1 MLALN
6 TARDTARRGR
16 TRLGT
21 ATWLPPAEK
30 SEEIDPRRCNRAKW
44 PRPRCG
50 AALRS
55 STTYIYNLLEIE
67 SPLRIY
73 QVPTLHEVTYG
84 FNLHVTHYG

>member
-30 SEEIDPRRCNRAKW
+30 SEEIDDGGATAPSGPA
-44 PRPRCG
+44 PG
-50 AALRS
+50 AAPRLEVQPLI
-55 STTYIYNLLEIE
+55 YI
-67 SPLRIY
+67 IY
-73 QVPTLHEVTYG
+73 
-84 FNLHVTHYG
+84 

>member
-55 STTYIYNLLEIE
+55 STTFIYNLLEKNHLFV
-67 SPLRIY
+67 STKY
-73 QVPTLHEVTYG
+73 QLHEVTYG